1 MTPEQLLA
9 GACDM
14 HVHSGPALVRRG
26 LDHAELAQACARA
39 GMRAAVI
46 KDQHMPTAG
55 AARLVEKYFSSANG
69 KFNLFGSVVLGNA
82 QGGLSPAVVEASL
95 ICGAKVVW
103 MPVMSAKYHRERT
116 ALMTTAANAALPKPK
131 RPLKYD
137 PPISIV
143 DEDGRL
149 LPQVGDICRLVAEA
163 GAVLAT
169 GHIDPKREIPPLLEE
184 AVRQGV
190 KKIVITHPEFFHDH
204 TMEEMRAYTD
214 AGFYVEHILT
224 TLYSGKQTYDGLYEL
239 IQNNGERVII
249 SSDMGQVGRPGPVE
263 ALAAFLAEMQ
273 KRGVSDDRLRQ
284 ITSRNQ
290 RRLLDLEPLEE
301 GAGP

>member
-26 LDHAELAQACARA
+26 LDHAELARACVRA
-39 GMRAAVI
+39 GMRAAVV

-55 AARLVEKYFSSANG
+55 AARLAETYFSGSDG

-116 ALMTTAANAALPKPK
+116 ALMTAAASATLPKPQH
-131 RPLKYD
+131 PLKYD

-143 DEDGRL
+143 DE
-149 LPQVGDICRLVAEA
+149 GDRKSV
-163 GAVLAT
+163 V
-169 GHIDPKREIPPLLEE
+169 
-184 AVRQGV
+184 
-190 KKIVITHPEFFHDH
+190 
-204 TMEEMRAYTD
+204 
-214 AGFYVEHILT
+214 
-224 TLYSGKQTYDGLYEL
+224 
-239 IQNNGERVII
+239 
-249 SSDMGQVGRPGPVE
+249 
-263 ALAAFLAEMQ
+263 
-273 KRGVSDDRLRQ
+273 
-284 ITSRNQ
+284 
-290 RRLLDLEPLEE
+290 
-301 GAGP
+301 